1 MMPDHAEPHGPKEG
15 EIGVMAGMVEPV
27 DERRTQIRPGRVLA
41 VASAAIRDKRQS
53 ALLRTRREYGD
64 DHPGGLA
71 LRLGL
76 KETPPHGR
84 QCAEQEDS
92 GDPDSGS
99 FPEFEQVLFREPRN
113 RYFFPGRRKAGIT
126 CFANRSI

>member
-1 MMPDHAEPHGPKEG
+1 MYLPDEPCDGGDLVVCHMRLGGHVPECPMMPDHAEPHGPKEG

-27 DERRTQIRPGRVLA
+27 DERRAQIRPGRVLA

-53 ALLRTRREYGD
+53 ALLRARREYGD

-84 QCAEQEDS
+84 QCADQEDS
-92 GDPDSGS
+92 GESR
-99 FPEFEQVLFREPRN
+99 F
-113 RYFFPGRRKAGIT
+113 
-126 CFANRSI
+126 